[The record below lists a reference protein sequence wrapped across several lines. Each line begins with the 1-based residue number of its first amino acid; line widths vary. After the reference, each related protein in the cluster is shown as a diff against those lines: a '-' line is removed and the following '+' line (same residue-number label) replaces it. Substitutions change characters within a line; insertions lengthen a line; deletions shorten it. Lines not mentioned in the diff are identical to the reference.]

1 MNNLCEQ
8 ISSWIK
14 EEVISAQRDGAVLG
28 LSGGLDSAVVAVL
41 AKEALGDKVLCLI
54 LPCESPEADIR
65 DAERLSKAFGLRTEK
80 IDLTGIYRSLI
91 EILPRAGLIARANL
105 KPRLRM
111 VVLYYFA
118 NRLNYLVLGSG
129 NRSELAVGYF
139 TKYGDGACDLLPL
152 GGLYK
157 SQVRSLARK
166 LSIPEHIISK
176 PPSAGLWSGQTDEGE
191 LGIGYEEL
199 DQILTQLDE
208 GGRLEGLPEKRIGL
222 VKRLQV
228 RSRHK
233 RNLPKIFIPQ
243 L

>member
-1 MNNLCEQ
+1 MGDLRGQ

-14 EEVISAQRDGAVLG
+14 EEVYSAQRNGAVLG

-41 AKEALGDKVLCLI
+41 AKEALGDKALSLI
-54 LPCESPEADIR
+54 LPCESREEDIR
-65 DAERLSKAFGLRTEK
+65 DAELLSKAFGLRTEK
-80 IDLTGIYRSLI
+80 IDLTRIYHSLL
-91 EILPRAGLIARANL
+91 ELLPEAGLIARANL

-157 SQVRSLARK
+157 SQVRSLAQE
-166 LSIPEHIISK
+166 LSIPEQIISK
-176 PPSAGLWSGQTDEGE
+176 PPSAGLWPGQTDEGE
-191 LGIGYEEL
+191 LGIGYEAL
-199 DQILTQLDE
+199 DQILAQLDE
-208 GGRLEGLPEKRIGL
+208 GGRPEGLPEERIGL
-222 VKRLQV
+222 VESLQA

-233 RNLPKIFIPQ
+233 RSLPKIFTPR